1 MEVEGAW
8 ERRQLS
14 LSVRKDNESSKLEAD
29 GSMWNVE
36 GDRILLRCHK
46 GFLQGSLV
54 GEAHAEPFLSFRA
67 LLRAGTASIFLY
79 MKLNP
84 ASRSRIK
91 KAEPV

>member
-29 GSMWNVE
+29 GVDVE
-36 GDRILLRCHK
+36 GDRILLGCHK
-46 GFLQGSLV
+46 DFLQGSLV

-67 LLRAGTASIFLY
+67 LLRAGTPSIFLF

-84 ASRSRIK
+84 AIRSRIK